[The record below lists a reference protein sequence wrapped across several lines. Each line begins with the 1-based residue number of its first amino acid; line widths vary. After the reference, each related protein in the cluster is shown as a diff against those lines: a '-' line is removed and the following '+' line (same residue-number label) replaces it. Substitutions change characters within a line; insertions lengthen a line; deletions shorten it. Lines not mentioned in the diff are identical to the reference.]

1 MTDPRWFQS
10 YFNCPKIQDD
20 HYHYYLQKYPQMW
33 HGIYNMLHARPHV
46 TASRRGV
53 INMIASVKPPPRE
66 PGRRPQTEQYH
77 CMTAC
82 GRVELPCCIIPPQNW
97 PSSPL
102 SPVSLMFNSAISS
115 WSDLN
120 VGYMLNFNT
129 PLTIKRWC
137 VRYFGY
143 FRIIVWINAIKSRR
157 N

>member
-1 MTDPRWFQS
+1 MTDPRS
-10 YFNCPKIQDD
+10 SNHI
-20 HYHYYLQKYPQMW
+20 LTAQKYKMITITIICKSILRCGMVSTTCYTLGP
-33 HGIYNMLHARPHV
+33 MLPRL
-46 TASRRGV
+46 GV

>member
-1 MTDPRWFQS
+1 MTASRWFQS
-10 YFNCPKIQDD
+10 YFNCPKIQKICKTI
-20 HYHYYLQKYPQMW
+20 LRCGMAW
-33 HGIYNMLHARPHV
+33 CGIYTNMLHARPHV

-143 FRIIVWINAIKSRR
+143 FQIIVWINAIKSRR